1 MFQREIKSQPG
12 LHFSQLVESKVTTI
26 LSVQMSE
33 IAKTIPVVLIA
44 DDDADLLEFL
54 TLRLGRE
61 PWNLRRARDGEEAL
75 EALLTNGI
83 DVAVLDLK
91 MPKLD
96 ALNILKC
103 VQREGIET
111 DIIVLT
117 GFATV
122 ESAVLAM
129 RRGARDFLRKPFKTE
144 ELLTIIRRLLDA
156 RHPSTRTLAQRLE
169 AYVKDHAYD
178 PGLRIDNLCG
188 HFNIS
193 PRYVSKLFREH
204 LGTSFKRSVAQHRV
218 QRAKQLIQSGDEPLY
233 SVADK
238 CGFRNYRQLT
248 STFKKVEGMLPRT
261 YREVCEK
268 T

>member
-1 MFQREIKSQPG
+1 MNENQE
-12 LHFSQLVESKVTTI
+12 T
-26 LSVQMSE
+26 
-33 IAKTIPVVLIA
+33 APVVLIA
-44 DDDADLLEFL
+44 DDETDLLEL
-54 TLRLGRE
+54 LALRLGRE
-61 PWNLRRARDGEEAL
+61 PWEIKTAEDGQAAL
-75 EALLTNGI
+75 EILLERNV

-91 MPKLD
+91 MPKMD
-96 ALNILKC
+96 ALNILKA

-117 GFATV
+117 GHATV

-129 RRGARDFLRKPFKTE
+129 RRGARDFLQKPFRTE
-144 ELLTIIRRLLDA
+144 ELLTIVRRLLDA
-156 RHPSTRTLAQRLE
+156 RYPSTRTLAQRLE

-178 PGLRIDNLCG
+178 PGLRIDDLCS

-204 LGTSFKRSVAQHRV
+204 LGTSFKRSVAEYRV
-218 QRAKQLIQSGDEPLY
+218 QRAKQLIESGDEPLY

>member
-1 MFQREIKSQPG
+1 MQMNDQS
-12 LHFSQLVESKVTTI
+12 ES
-26 LSVQMSE
+26 E
-33 IAKTIPVVLIA
+33 PVVLIA
-44 DDDADLLEFL
+44 DDEQDLLDFL
-54 TLRLGRE
+54 ALRLGRE
-61 PWNLRRARDGEEAL
+61 PWAIRTASDGEEAL
-75 EALLTNGI
+75 KVLLTHEV

-96 ALNILKC
+96 ALNILKSA
-103 VQREGIET
+103 QLEGVET

-117 GFATV
+117 GYATV

-129 RRGARDFLRKPFKTE
+129 RRGARDFLQKPFKTE

-156 RHPSTRTLAQRLE
+156 RYPSTRTLAQRLE

-178 PGLRIDNLCG
+178 SGLRIDDLCD

-204 LGTSFKRSVAQHRV
+204 LGTSFKRNVAEYRIL
-218 QRAKQLIQSGDEPLY
+218 RAKQLIEPGDEPLY
-233 SVADK
+233 TVAEK

>member
-1 MFQREIKSQPG
+1 
-12 LHFSQLVESKVTTI
+12 
-26 LSVQMSE
+26 MSDNQE
-33 IAKTIPVVLIA
+33 TAPVVLIA
-44 DDDADLLEFL
+44 DDEEDLLEFL
-54 TLRLGRE
+54 ALRLGRE
-61 PWNLRRARDGEEAL
+61 PWEIRTASDGQEAWN
-75 EALLTNGI
+75 ALHRNDV

-96 ALNILKC
+96 ALNILKN
-103 VQREGIET
+103 VQRDGIET
-111 DIIVLT
+111 DIIILT

-129 RRGARDFLRKPFKTE
+129 RRGARDFLQKPFKTE
-144 ELLTIIRRLLDA
+144 ELLTIVRRLLDA
-156 RHPSTRTLAQRLE
+156 RYPSTRTLAQRLE
-169 AYVKDHAYD
+169 VYVKDHAYD
-178 PGLRIDNLCG
+178 PGLRIDDLCG

-204 LGTSFKRSVAQHRV
+204 LGTSFKRSVAEHRV
-218 QRAKQLIQSGDEPLY
+218 HRAKQLIESGDEPLY

-248 STFKKVEGMLPRT
+248 STFKKMEGMLPRT

>member
-1 MFQREIKSQPG
+1 MIENPDTKP
-12 LHFSQLVESKVTTI
+12 TI
-26 LSVQMSE
+26 
-33 IAKTIPVVLIA
+33 LIA
-44 DDDADLLEFL
+44 DDEEELLQFL
-54 TLRLGRE
+54 DLRLSRE
-61 PWNLRRARDGEEAL
+61 PWTIRTARDGEEAL
-75 EALLTNGI
+75 DALLTHKI

-96 ALNILKC
+96 ALNILKS
-103 VQREGIET
+103 VQVEGVET

-117 GFATV
+117 GYATV

-129 RRGARDFLRKPFKTE
+129 RRGARDFLKKPFKTE
-144 ELLTIIRRLLDA
+144 ELLTIVRRLLDA
-156 RHPSTRTLAQRLE
+156 RYPSTRTLAERLE

-178 PGLRIDNLCG
+178 AGLRIDDLCS

-204 LGTSFKRSVAQHRV
+204 LGTSFKRSVAEYRV
-218 QRAKQLIQSGDEPLY
+218 ERAKQLIESGNEPLY
-233 SVADK
+233 AVADK

-248 STFKKVEGMLPRT
+248 STFKKIEGMLPRT

>member
-1 MFQREIKSQPG
+1 MSDQP
-12 LHFSQLVESKVTTI
+12 ETAPI
-26 LSVQMSE
+26 
-33 IAKTIPVVLIA
+33 VLIA
-44 DDDADLLEFL
+44 DDEEDLLEFL
-54 TLRLGRE
+54 ALRLGRE
-61 PWNLRRARDGEEAL
+61 PWDIRTASDGQKAL
-75 EALLTNGI
+75 EILEDNDF

-96 ALNILKC
+96 ALNILKN

-111 DIIVLT
+111 DIIILT
-117 GFATV
+117 GYATV

-129 RRGARDFLRKPFKTE
+129 RRGARDFLQKPFRTE
-144 ELLTIIRRLLDA
+144 ELLTIVRRLLDA
-156 RHPSTRTLAQRLE
+156 RYPSTRTLAQRIE
-169 AYVKDHAYD
+169 VYVKDHAYD
-178 PGLRIDNLCG
+178 PGLRIDDLCG

-204 LGTSFKRSVAQHRV
+204 LGTSFKRSVAEHRV
-218 QRAKQLIQSGDEPLY
+218 QRAKQLIESGDEPLY

>member
-1 MFQREIKSQPG
+1 MNENPDTKP
-12 LHFSQLVESKVTTI
+12 TI
-26 LSVQMSE
+26 L
-33 IAKTIPVVLIA
+33 LA
-44 DDDADLLEFL
+44 DDEEELLKFL
-54 TLRLGRE
+54 DLRLSRE
-61 PWNLRRARDGEEAL
+61 PWTIRTASDGEEAL
-75 EALLTNGI
+75 NALLTREI

-96 ALNILKC
+96 ALNILKS
-103 VQREGIET
+103 VQMEGVDT

-117 GFATV
+117 GYATV

-129 RRGARDFLRKPFKTE
+129 RRGARDFLKKPFKTE

-156 RHPSTRTLAQRLE
+156 RYPSTRTLAERLE

-178 PGLRIDNLCG
+178 AGLRIDDLCG

-204 LGTSFKRSVAQHRV
+204 LGTSFKRSVAEHRV
-218 QRAKQLIQSGDEPLY
+218 DRAKRLIESGNEPLY
-233 SVADK
+233 VVADK

-248 STFKKVEGMLPRT
+248 STFKKIEGMLPRT

-268 T
+268 N

>member
-1 MFQREIKSQPG
+1 MSDKPE
-12 LHFSQLVESKVTTI
+12 TT
-26 LSVQMSE
+26 
-33 IAKTIPVVLIA
+33 PVVLIA
-44 DDDADLLEFL
+44 DDEEDLLEFL
-54 TLRLGRE
+54 ALRLGRE
-61 PWNLRRARDGEEAL
+61 PWEIRTASDGQQAL
-75 EALLTNGI
+75 DILIQNDV

-96 ALNILKC
+96 ALNILKN

-111 DIIVLT
+111 DIIILT

-129 RRGARDFLRKPFKTE
+129 RRGARDFLQKPFKTE
-144 ELLTIIRRLLDA
+144 ELLTIVRRLLDA
-156 RHPSTRTLAQRLE
+156 RYPSTRTLAQRLE
-169 AYVKDHAYD
+169 VFVKDHAYD
-178 PGLRIDNLCG
+178 PGLRIDDLCS

-204 LGTSFKRSVAQHRV
+204 LGTSFKRSVAEHRV
-218 QRAKQLIQSGDEPLY
+218 QRAKQLIASGDEPLY

-248 STFKKVEGMLPRT
+248 STFKKIEGMLPRT

>member
-1 MFQREIKSQPG
+1 MNE
-12 LHFSQLVESKVTTI
+12 HTET
-26 LSVQMSE
+26 
-33 IAKTIPVVLIA
+33 APVVLVA
-44 DDDADLLEFL
+44 DDDQDLLEFL
-54 TLRLGRE
+54 FLRLSSE
-61 PWNLRRARDGEEAL
+61 PWDLQKANDGQEAL
-75 EALLTNGI
+75 DILLNNRV
-83 DVAVLDLK
+83 DVAVLDRK

-96 ALNILKC
+96 ALNILKS
-103 VQREGIET
+103 VQQEGIET
-111 DIIVLT
+111 DIIILT
-117 GFATV
+117 GYATV

-129 RRGARDFLRKPFKTE
+129 RLGARDFLQKPFKTE
-144 ELLTIIRRLLDA
+144 ELLTIVRRLLDA
-156 RHPSTRTLAQRLE
+156 RYPSTRTLAQRLE

-178 PGLRIDNLCG
+178 PGLRIDDLCS

-204 LGTSFKRSVAQHRV
+204 LGTSFKRSVAEHRV
-218 QRAKQLIQSGDEPLY
+218 HRAKQLIATGNEPLY